1 MTDAEIR
8 AMTPEDLGLC
18 VGLFGMVGWG
28 NTADDVR
35 RMLSYEPGGCFVA
48 TVGGVGVGIVASTS
62 YGGVGFVGNLIV
74 RPDHRGRGIGA
85 SLMRTAITHLL
96 DNGARSVRLDS
107 VPKAVPLYRRL
118 RFREEYPSLRF
129 TGAGRR
135 LPWEGVERMTPA
147 DLLEVM
153 ELDRRYF
160 GAQRGRILERVLL
173 DFPGLCF
180 MVREGSGIV
189 GYIMAKV
196 GEGVYRIGPWICE
209 PGRPEVAE
217 SLLHRLMSEADG
229 QRLWAGV
236 PGVNEAS
243 AEMLKG
249 KGFESLPSSL
259 RMCYG
264 ECEPMGDPRGV
275 FGVGAPDKG

>member
-1 MTDAEIR
+1 MVDVEIR
-8 AMTPEDLGLC
+8 EMTPEDLELC
-18 VGLFGMVGWG
+18 VGLFSMVGWG
-28 NTADDVR
+28 NTEDDVR

-48 TVGGVGVGIVASTS
+48 SVGGAGVGIVASTS

-74 RPDHRGRGIGA
+74 RPDQRGRGIGA
-85 SLMRTAITHLL
+85 SLMRAAMTHLL
-96 DNGARSVRLDS
+96 DAGARSVRLDS
-107 VPKAVPLYRRL
+107 VPRAVPLYRRL
-118 RFREEYPSLRF
+118 GLKEEYPSLRF

-153 ELDRRYF
+153 KLDRRFF
-160 GAQRGRILERVLL
+160 GAQRGRILKRVLL

-180 MVREGSGIV
+180 LTREDTVVV
-189 GYIMAKV
+189 GYFMAKA

-217 SLLHRLMSEADG
+217 SLLHRLMSEVDG

-236 PGVNEAS
+236 PGVNEVS
-243 AEMLKG
+243 AGLLKG
-249 KGFESLPSSL
+249 NGFESLPSSL

-264 ECEPMGDPRGV
+264 ECGPMGDPRGV
-275 FGVGAPDKG
+275 FGIGAPDKG

>member
-1 MTDAEIR
+1 MVDAEIR
-8 AMTPEDLGLC
+8 AMTPEDLRLC
-18 VGLFGMVGWG
+18 VGLFGLVGWG

-62 YGGVGFVGNLIV
+62 YGCVGFVGNLIV
-74 RPDHRGRGIGA
+74 RPDQRGRGIGA
-85 SLMRTAITHLL
+85 SLMRAAMTHLL
-96 DNGARSVRLDS
+96 DAGARSVRLDS
-107 VPKAVPLYRRL
+107 VPRAVPLYRRL
-118 RFREEYPSLRF
+118 GFREEYPSLRF
-129 TGAGRR
+129 TGAGGR
-135 LPWEGVERMTPA
+135 LPWEGVERMTPT
-147 DLLEVM
+147 DLPGVL
-153 ELDRRYF
+153 ELDRRFF
-160 GAQRGRILERVLL
+160 GAHRGRILERVLR

-180 MVREGSGIV
+180 VAREESIV
-189 GYIMAKV
+189 GYIMAKA

-209 PGRPEVAE
+209 PRRPEVAE
-217 SLLHRLMSEADG
+217 SLLHRLMSEVDG

-249 KGFESLPSSL
+249 NGFDGLPSSL

-264 ECEPMGDPRGV
+264 ECVPMGDPRGI

>member
-1 MTDAEIR
+1 MVDAEIR
-8 AMTPEDLGLC
+8 EMTSEDLGLC
-18 VGLFGMVGWG
+18 VDLFGLVGLG

-35 RMLSYEPGGCFVA
+35 RMLSYEPSGCFVA
-48 TVGGVGVGIVASTS
+48 SVDGVGVGIVASTS
-62 YGGVGFVGNLIV
+62 YGGVGFVENLIV

-85 SLMRTAITHLL
+85 SLMRAAMTHLIET
-96 DNGARSVRLDS
+96 GARSVRLDS

-118 RFREEYPSLRF
+118 GFREEYPSLRF

-135 LPWEGVERMTPA
+135 VPWEEVERMTPA
-147 DLLEVM
+147 DLSEVLK
-153 ELDRRYF
+153 LDRRFF
-160 GAQRGRILERVLL
+160 GVQRGRILERVFL

-180 MVREGSGIV
+180 IVREGSGIV
-189 GYIMAKV
+189 GYVMAKA
-196 GEGVYRIGPWICE
+196 GEGVCRIGPWICK
-209 PGRPEVAE
+209 PGRPELAE

-249 KGFESLPSSL
+249 NGFESLPSSL

-264 ECEPMGDPRGV
+264 ECRPMGDPRGI

>member
-18 VGLFGMVGWG
+18 VGLFGLVGWG
-28 NTADDVR
+28 NTADDLR

-48 TVGGVGVGIVASTS
+48 TMGGVGVGIVASTS

-74 RPDHRGRGIGA
+74 RPDHRSRGIGA
-85 SLMRTAITHLL
+85 SLMRAAIKHLL
-96 DNGARSVRLDS
+96 DTGARPVRLDS
-107 VPKAVPLYRRL
+107 VPRAIPLYRRL
-118 RFREEYPSLRF
+118 GFREEYPSLRF

-135 LPWEGVERMTPA
+135 LPWEGVERMTSA
-147 DLLEVM
+147 DLPGVL
-153 ELDRRYF
+153 ELDRRFF
-160 GAQRGRILERVLL
+160 GAQRGRILERVLR

-180 MVREGSGIV
+180 VAREEAIV
-189 GYIMAKV
+189 GYIMAKT

-217 SLLHRLMSEADG
+217 SLLHRLMSEVDG

-249 KGFESLPSSL
+249 KGFDGIPSSL
-259 RMCYG
+259 HMCYG
-264 ECEPMGDPRGV
+264 ECGPMGDPRGV

>member
-1 MTDAEIR
+1 MTDVEIR
-8 AMTPEDLGLC
+8 AMIPENLWLC

-35 RMLSYEPGGCFVA
+35 RMLSYEPGGCFVV
-48 TVGGVGVGIVASTS
+48 TVGRAGVGIVASTS

-74 RPDHRGRGIGA
+74 HPDHRGRGIGA
-85 SLMRTAITHLL
+85 SLMKAAMGHLL
-96 DNGARSVRLDS
+96 DTGARSVRLDS
-107 VPKAVPLYRRL
+107 VPRAVPLYRRL
-118 RFREEYPSLRF
+118 GFKEEYPSLRF
-129 TGAGRR
+129 TGAGRC

-147 DLLEVM
+147 DFSEVM
-153 ELDRRYF
+153 ELDRRFF
-160 GAQRGRILERVLL
+160 GAQRGRILERVLR
-173 DFPGLCF
+173 DFPVLCF
-180 MVREGSGIV
+180 VAREESIV
-189 GYIMAKV
+189 GYIMAKA

-217 SLLHRLMSEADG
+217 SLLHRLMSEVDG

-249 KGFESLPSSL
+249 KGFDGLLSSL

-264 ECEPMGDPRGV
+264 ECSPMGDPRGV